1 MINDIMSATFFY
13 QLLLCALN
21 MAIFLVSLQSC
32 PAIYLLSFT
41 SWIGII
47 SVLLPTF
54 VICNLSEHLT
64 TALYSIGDIFYNF
77 HWYRLSQKQQKAIL
91 LNIQRSQKEFR
102 MAGFGFGFECFCFSK
117 CLFSFYIF
125 FSVCLPVFSYSNS
138 KSKTHFYYF

>member
-1 MINDIMSATFFY
+1 MSATFFY

-21 MAIFLVSLQSC
+21 MAIFLVSLQSY

-54 VICNLSEHLT
+54 VFCNLSEHLT

-102 MAGFGFGFECFCFSK
+102 MAGFGFVQCSLSVFASVNAYFRFT
-117 CLFSFYIF
+117 FSFQFASQF
-125 FSVCLPVFSYSNS
+125 FLIPIQNQKHTFIISR
-138 KSKTHFYYF
+138 